1 MHLIWAKLFFT
12 LVMPV
17 EVIGKE
23 KLKSNEQYIFCSN
36 HFSFFDI
43 PAFYLIH
50 PAKIIGKSSLTK
62 IPLFGTFFRLIH
74 IPVNRSSAKSR
85 AQSLQKTKEAID
97 EGFNVL
103 FFPEGGI
110 LVGGDDLPYMAPFK
124 DGAFRIAVEKN
135 IPIVPITMP
144 YNFLILPDESPV
156 RFQYHKCKL
165 IIHDPIYPDRV
176 NEKEINQLKEKTF
189 KVIHEELLR
198 HHPEKVRT

>member
-1 MHLIWAKLFFT
+1 MIWAKMFFT

-23 KLKSNEQYIFCSN
+23 KLKHHEQYIFCSN

-50 PAKIIGKSSLTK
+50 PAKIIGKSSLAK

-74 IPVNRSSAKSR
+74 IPVNRESARSR
-85 AQSLQKTKEAID
+85 ALSLQRTKDVVD

-110 LVGGDDLPYMAPFK
+110 RVGGDDLPYMAPFK

-156 RFQYHKCKL
+156 RFHPHKCTL
-165 IIHDPIYPDRV
+165 IIHDPIYPDQA
-176 NEKEINQLKEKTF
+176 NEKEINVLKEKTF
-189 KVIHEELLR
+189 KVIQEELLR
-198 HHPEKVRT
+198 RHPEKVRN